1 MPESARWARSR
12 CTVDDMF
19 RAARK
24 VKAVATPAVAAFRM
38 NALRLSTGITG
49 TAGSQGRVIAAGAKR
64 EATAAA
70 RRNVLK

>member
-1 MPESARWARSR
+1 
-12 CTVDDMF
+12 
-19 RAARK
+19 

-38 NALRLSTGITG
+38 NALRLSAGIAG
-49 TAGSQGRVIAAGAKR
+49 TAGSQGRAIAAGAKR